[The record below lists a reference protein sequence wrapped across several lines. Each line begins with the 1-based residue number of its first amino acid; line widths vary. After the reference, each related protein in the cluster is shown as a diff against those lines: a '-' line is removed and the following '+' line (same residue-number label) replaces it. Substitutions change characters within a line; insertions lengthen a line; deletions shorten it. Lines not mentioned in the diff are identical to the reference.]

1 MSRPGFLLC
10 AIAAFVA
17 SVLSSIL
24 MAFLSLP
31 LVAGSSLMVGFS
43 HRGSTEVVRD
53 LAIVVLVLVVLRTV
67 IAALITMWI
76 ISVAGAQVSF
86 GRAVGALL
94 AGSLVAGLAAAAGVV
109 YGNVLGSGGYW
120 LVWLAGFLTTVLTL
134 NGGGVPIERE
144 GGYTYKVPPGAPPG
158 WPGTDGS

>member
-1 MSRPGFLLC
+1 M
-10 AIAAFVA
+10 
-17 SVLSSIL
+17 
-24 MAFLSLP
+24 
-31 LVAGSSLMVGFS
+31 
-43 HRGSTEVVRD
+43 
-53 LAIVVLVLVVLRTV
+53 
-67 IAALITMWI
+67 
-76 ISVAGAQVSF
+76 AGAQVSF

-94 AGSLVAGLAAAAGVV
+94 AGSLVAALAAAAGVL

-120 LVWLAGFLTTVLTL
+120 LVWLAGFLTTVLIL